1 MVSPTGRKGIFMYV
15 FYLFCIC
22 KCLLSTLFQIVRPD
36 DVEDEGEDS
45 SEDEEEQ
52 QGRKTNNKHKCS

>member
-1 MVSPTGRKGIFMYV
+1 MSPTGRKSIYV
-15 FYLFCIC
+15 RILFV
-22 KCLLSTLFQIVRPD
+22 LYFLSTLFQIVRPD